1 MDRESCLPPAKLA
14 HYSVPMQL
22 LAVLAATDRNC
33 AVHRSVDGRCRRH
46 AGALLAAALLCGHA
60 SLASAANQKETDA
73 RRAEAQLQA
82 VKAEIQKITRQV
94 SEEQVERDRL
104 TRELRSA
111 EVSVGKA
118 REGLDSVRRDRVTLA
133 GKRVG
138 VVGQKHAREVDLQ
151 RNRGALAEQ
160 L

>member
-118 REGLDSVRRDRVTLA
+118 REGLDEVRHSRAETSSQRAILA
-133 GKRVG
+133 ARKT
-138 VVGQKHAREVDLQ
+138 ARE
-151 RNRGALAEQ
+151 A
-160 L
+160 